1 MPNEFTIEDGDFLV
15 KLARRA
21 IEEWLRASKRI
32 SPPGGLE
39 EKFLRKRGVFT
50 TLTDHG
56 SGELRGCIGFPF
68 PTNPLVEAV
77 IDSAIEAATGDP
89 RFPPVTLE
97 EFENRIVLELSILTN
112 PEPIRVKDPREFP
125 SMIEVGTD
133 GLIVERGWAKG
144 LLLPQVAVEWGW
156 DPEEFLSNCCIKAGL
171 PPDAWLM
178 RGTKIYKFMAT
189 IFSERSPKGEV
200 FEKRLKSG

>member
-1 MPNEFTIEDGDFLV
+1 MPNEFSLEDGRFLV

-21 IEEWLRASKRI
+21 IGELLRTSKRI
-32 SPPGGLE
+32 SPPGGLD

-50 TLTDHG
+50 TLTDHE

-68 PTNPLVEAV
+68 PTNPLIEAV

-97 EFENRIVLELSILTN
+97 ELEGRIVLELSILTD
-112 PEPIRVKDPREFP
+112 PEPIRFKDPRECP
-125 SMIEVGTD
+125 SMIEIGED

-178 RGTKIYKFMAT
+178 GGTKIYKFRAT
-189 IFSERSPKGEV
+189 IFSEKSPNGEV
-200 FEKRLKSG
+200 FEKRLKSE